1 MSKINLTLS
10 GELVFE
16 YNEDGSKTSDAC
28 LKTKSGRLIP
38 LGFSIRINFRSGFN
52 DGGTKV
58 NNVIVFYNSGAQE
71 FKTHEEAVKYILS
84 SLEKQGYEVNEEVIL
99 NYDI

>member
-16 YNEDGSKTSDAC
+16 YNEDGSKTSIAC
-28 LKTKSGRLIP
+28 LKTNSEKLIYLDFSYRL
-38 LGFSIRINFRSGFN
+38 NFRSG
-52 DGGTKV
+52 TSELIQ
-58 NNVIVFYNSGAQE
+58 VIVFHKYGTKE
-71 FKTHEEAVKYILS
+71 FKTYEEAVKYILS
-84 SLEKQGYEVNEEVIL
+84 SLEKEGYEVNEEVVI